1 MSKDLS
7 FTTIKEDA
15 GRAAGESL
23 ESILAR
29 KVYNASEVQ
38 SWTGQVCEDVI
49 NRLKALNSNFK
60 YTVTCIIMQRSDS
73 GLHIS
78 STCYW
83 DCNTDGHCTVKWEN
97 STMYC
102 IVNIFG
108 LAL

>member
-1 MSKDLS
+1 MAKELS
-7 FTTIKEDA
+7 FMALKEEA
-15 GRAAGESL
+15 GSQATQSL
-23 ESILAR
+23 ETLLAR
-29 KVYNASEVQ
+29 KVYNASDVQ

-49 NRLKALNSNFK
+49 NRLKEISTNFK
-60 YTVTCIIMQRSDS
+60 YTVTAIIMQRSDS

-83 DCNTDGHCTVKWEN
+83 DCNTDGHVTVKWEN